1 MEIRPFVKWLL
12 TRGQKQ
18 QKKHNAVTSKSGSG
32 QLLLRWSLTK
42 GSNYRA
48 LTGKKLT
55 SVLDRCCG
63 RLSEVVAHVGWTVLV
78 SNKSYCT

>member
-18 QKKHNAVTSKSGSG
+18 QKKKHNAVTSKSGSG

-48 LTGKKLT
+48 LTGKNLT
-55 SVLDRCCG
+55 NVLDRCRG
-63 RLSEVVAHVGWTVLV
+63 RLSEVVIYERWSHM
-78 SNKSYCT
+78 